1 MPTLTAKGT
10 ILSLPDAI
18 GQILE
23 EHVKSN
29 GARLF
34 DTDLV
39 EVTVKKTNESLLLA
53 SRRGEPATEKSMP
66 TKNIADYGFMPGCP
80 DCGAPLVI
88 AEGCISCK
96 SCGFSRC
103 L

>member
-1 MPTLTAKGT
+1 MPQLTARGT

-18 GQILE
+18 GRILE
-23 EHVKSN
+23 EHVKS
-29 GARLF
+29 GPSLGLF
-34 DTDLV
+34 DEKLV
-39 EVTVKKTNESLLLA
+39 EVASLKTEALQSLPKGQVAPAPEVKKNV
-53 SRRGEPATEKSMP
+53 
-66 TKNIADYGFMPGCP
+66 ADYGFMPGCP
-80 DCGAPLVI
+80 DCGASLTM